1 MLLSKEHP
9 LSTATPDGFGG
20 QRVKVSV
27 LYSPAARQ
35 VREWT
40 LELAEGCS
48 LAQALA
54 QSGLFAEFPQLQAGR
69 LAVGVWGRKRPMAYL
84 LNDSDRIEIYRSLRV
99 DPKVARRE
107 RFNNQGAKSAGLFAK
122 SRPGGKAGY

>member
-1 MLLSKEHP
+1 M
-9 LSTATPDGFGG
+9 
-20 QRVKVSV
+20 KVSV

-54 QSGLFAEFPQLQAGR
+54 QSGLFAEFPQLQAAR
-69 LAVGVWGRKRPMAYL
+69 LTVGVWGRKRPMAYL
-84 LNDSDRIEIYRSLRV
+84 LNDFDRIEIYRGLRV

-107 RFNNQGAKSAGLFAK
+107 RFIKQGVRAAGLFAK
-122 SRPGGKAGY
+122 RRSGAKAGY

>member
-9 LSTATPDGFGG
+9 LSTATPDRFGG

-27 LYSPAARQ
+27 LYSPVARQ

-40 LELAEGCS
+40 LELAEGSS

-54 QSGLFAEFPQLQAGR
+54 QCGLFAEYPQLQAGR
-69 LAVGVWGRKRPMAYL
+69 LTVGVWGRKRPMAYL
-84 LNDSDRIEIYRSLRV
+84 LNDSDRIEIYRGLRV

-107 RFNNQGAKSAGLFAK
+107 RFNNQGAKTAGLFAK
-122 SRPGGKAGY
+122 RRSGGKAGY

>member
-9 LSTATPDGFGG
+9 LSTAIPDGFGG

-54 QSGLFAEFPQLQAGR
+54 QSGLFAEFPQLQTGR
-69 LAVGVWGRKRPMAYL
+69 LTVGVWGRKRPMAYL

-107 RFNNQGAKSAGLFAK
+107 RFNNQGAKSARLFAK

>member
-1 MLLSKEHP
+1 MLLSREHP
-9 LSTATPDGFGG
+9 LSTATPDRFGG

-27 LYSPAARQ
+27 LYSPVARQ

-40 LELAEGCS
+40 LELAEGSS

-54 QSGLFAEFPQLQAGR
+54 QCGLFAEYPQLQAGR
-69 LAVGVWGRKRPMAYL
+69 LTVGVWGRKRPMAYL
-84 LNDSDRIEIYRSLRV
+84 LNDSDRIEIYRDLRV

-107 RFNNQGAKSAGLFAK
+107 RFKNQGAKTAGLFAK
-122 SRPGGKAGY
+122 KLPGGKTGY